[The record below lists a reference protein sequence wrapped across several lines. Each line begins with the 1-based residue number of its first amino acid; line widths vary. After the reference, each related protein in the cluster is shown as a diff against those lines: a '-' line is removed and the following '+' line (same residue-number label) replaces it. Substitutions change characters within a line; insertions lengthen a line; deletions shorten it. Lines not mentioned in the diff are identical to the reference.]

1 MAFSLCP
8 RFVQHP
14 GRRTPSSPRLRQVR
28 PGFKAPRQFR
38 FVPPFV
44 LQPLTQI
51 LIAEC
56 LSLRGMLYAIR
67 TDSTSS
73 EMQLWPPGTQTP
85 PVRED
90 NPIPSGALQARP
102 EQCWEAASAFT
113 GIKEVLSTSD
123 LQGDRRPWVGMVSS
137 KRYYPS

>member
-1 MAFSLCP
+1 MSTLCAAP
-8 RFVQHP
+8 RAQN
-14 GRRTPSSPRLRQVR
+14 TLSPRLRQVR
-28 PGFKAPRQFR
+28 PGFKALRQPH

-44 LQPLTQI
+44 LQPLIQI

-56 LSLRGMLYAIR
+56 LLLRGMLYAIR

-73 EMQLWPPGTQTP
+73 EMQLWSPGTQTP

-90 NPIPSGALQARP
+90 NPIPSSALQARP
-102 EQCWEAASAFT
+102 EQRWEAAGAFT
-113 GIKEVLSTSD
+113 GIKKVLSTSD

-137 KRYYPS
+137 KRYYRSK